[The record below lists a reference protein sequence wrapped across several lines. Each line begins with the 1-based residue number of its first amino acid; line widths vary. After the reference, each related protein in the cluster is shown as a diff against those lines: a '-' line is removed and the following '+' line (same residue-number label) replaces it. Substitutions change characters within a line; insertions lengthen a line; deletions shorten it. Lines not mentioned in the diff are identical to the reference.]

1 MAIDSA
7 LITKLVKVTNDT
19 PPNPKEDIVYGTIK
33 LFDGRKYV
41 QIDGSDI
48 LTPVKLTVD
57 AIPEDRVVV
66 MIKDHKAVSYSDL
79 SMASARASQVAALN
93 DHIQAV
99 FGDDES
105 ITDSRINVMG
115 TTLALIGDKIE
126 IVDSDIE
133 SLNSNISTI
142 NTKVNAID
150 SEIDAIDAD
159 IEVINTEL
167 SAVDSDISTL
177 NSHVQTINSEI
188 STIDSTVT
196 THGSNIQLINS
207 VFTIEDFGEGPII
220 TGIHGMDLHSLN
232 VDNATMSIATIQQL
246 FADSGIIKDVYSEES
261 YVTGV
266 LCGVT
271 IVGDSVQAGTLKAD
285 RLVIKGEDGLYYKLN
300 TEGITGEQYDEDD
313 EPIPQT
319 EYNSLNGAVI
329 AAKSVTA
336 EKIVATDLVAFGATI
351 AGFHIVSDAILNGG
365 KLFSGSKSD
374 ITDTTNPGIYMDATG
389 QLCIGDSRN
398 FVRYYKDQ
406 NDQFRLDIRADSV
419 SFTGIDD
426 IQDKLGRINVGTES
440 GVPFIEL
447 SAEGSDFKLRVT
459 NSRISFIQ
467 GSAEVAWISN
477 QKLYIEQ
484 AEIRDELRFG
494 NFVWA
499 LHGSGT
505 NKNMGLMWKE

>member
-33 LFDGRKYV
+33 LFNGRKYV

-99 FGDDES
+99 FGEDES

-150 SEIDAIDAD
+150 SEIDAIDSD

-188 STIDSTVT
+188 STIDSTVA

-207 VFTIEDFGEGPII
+207 VFTIENGII
-220 TGIHGMDLHSLN
+220 TGIHGMDLHTLN
-232 VDNATMSIATIQQL
+232 VDNATMSIATIQKL
-246 FADSGIIKDVYSEES
+246 FADSGIIQNAYSEES
-261 YVTGV
+261 YVSGV

-271 IVGDSVQAGTLKAD
+271 IIGDSIQAGTLKAD
-285 RLVIKGEDGLYYKLN
+285 RLVVRGNDGLFYKLN
-300 TEGITGEQYDEDD
+300 TEAITGEQYDEHDQPIIQD
-313 EPIPQT
+313 ET
-319 EYNSLNGAVI
+319 NSLKGSAII
-329 AAKSVTA
+329 ANSITA
-336 EKIVATDLVAFGATI
+336 EKIVGTDLVAFGATI

-389 QLCIGDSRN
+389 QLCIGDSKN

-440 GVPFIEL
+440 GSPFIEL
-447 SAEGSDFKLRVT
+447 SAEGSNFKLRIM

>member
-1 MAIDSA
+1 MAIDSE

-19 PPNPKEDIVYGTIK
+19 PPSPKENIVYGTIK
-33 LFDGRKYV
+33 LLNGIKYV
-41 QIDGSDI
+41 QIDGSEI
-48 LTPVKLTVD
+48 YTPVKFTVD
-57 AIPEDRVVV
+57 AIAGDRVMV
-66 MIKDHKAVSYSDL
+66 MIKDHKAVVSGDITSIAARQGQVSEL
-79 SMASARASQVAALN
+79 SEHVAEF
-93 DHIQAV
+93 D
-99 FGDDES
+99 GDVD
-105 ITDSRINVMG
+105 IINSRIDV
-115 TTLALIGDKIE
+115 
-126 IVDSDIE
+126 VDGH
-133 SLNSNISTI
+133 
-142 NTKVNAID
+142 
-150 SEIDAIDAD
+150 
-159 IEVINTEL
+159 IEVINSEL
-167 SAVDSDISTL
+167 IAHDSAIEAVESNITILNSEVEMAGDSIHVMTSEINTLNTQMTAVNADIDVLDSAVDVNSSDI
-177 NSHVQTINSEI
+177 QIINSI
-188 STIDSTVT
+188 FTIDDGV
-196 THGSNIQLINS
+196 
-207 VFTIEDFGEGPII
+207 I
-220 TGIHGMDLHSLN
+220 TGIHGIDADYINVTNASMD
-232 VDNATMSIATIQQL
+232 IATIQKL
-246 FADSGIIKDVYSEES
+246 FADSGIIKDVYSQDS

-351 AGFHIVSDAILNGG
+351 AGFHIVADAMLNGG

-440 GVPFIEL
+440 GIPFIEL
-447 SAEGSDFKLRVT
+447 SADGSDFKLRVT

-467 GSAEVAWISN
+467 GSSEVAWISN

>member
-33 LFDGRKYV
+33 LFNGKKYV

-79 SMASARASQVAALN
+79 SMASARSSQVAALN
-93 DHIQAV
+93 EHIQAV
-99 FGDDES
+99 FGEDES
-105 ITDSRINVMG
+105 IVNSRIKLM
-115 TTLALIGDKIE
+115 D
-126 IVDSDIE
+126 D
-133 SLNSNISTI
+133 NISIIGANVELIDTEI
-142 NTKVNAID
+142 HAEGTGITALNTKINAID
-150 SEIDAIDAD
+150 SEVNAMDAEVDLLNTTVYAAD
-159 IEVINTEL
+159 TGI
-167 SAVDSDISTL
+167 SAL
-177 NSHVQTINSEI
+177 NSHIQTINSDI
-188 STIDSTVT
+188 DTIDSTVA
-196 THGSNIQLINS
+196 THGSSIQLINS
-207 VFTIEDFGEGPII
+207 VFTIENGII

-232 VDNATMSIATIQQL
+232 VDNATMSIATIQKL
-246 FADSGIIKDVYSEES
+246 FADSGMIQNAYSEES
-261 YVTGV
+261 YVSGV

-271 IVGDSVQAGTLKAD
+271 IIGDSIQAGTLKAD
-285 RLVIKGEDGLYYKLN
+285 RLVVRGNDGLFYKLN
-300 TEGITGEQYDEDD
+300 TEAITGEQYDEHDQPIKQD
-313 EPIPQT
+313 ET
-319 EYNSLNGAVI
+319 NSLKGSAII
-329 AAKSVTA
+329 ANSITA
-336 EKIVATDLVAFGATI
+336 EKIVGTDLVAFGATI

-389 QLCIGDSRN
+389 QLCIGDSKN

-426 IQDKLGRINVGTES
+426 IQNKLGRINVGTES
-440 GVPFIEL
+440 GSPFIEL
-447 SAEGSDFKLRVT
+447 SAEGSNFKLRIM

-467 GSAEVAWISN
+467 GSSEVAWISN

>member
-57 AIPEDRVVV
+57 AIHGDRVVV

-79 SMASARASQVAALN
+79 SMASARSSQVAALN
-93 DHIQAV
+93 EHIQAV

-105 ITDSRINVMG
+105 ITDSRINMMG
-115 TTLALIGDKIE
+115 TNLNIIGGKVELINTEIHAEETGITALNTKI
-126 IVDSDIE
+126 
-133 SLNSNISTI
+133 NAI
-142 NTKVNAID
+142 NTKVNTMDTDVDLLNTTVYAADSGISALNSKVNSINSNID
-150 SEIDAIDAD
+150 VTDSQFES
-159 IEVINTEL
+159 VG
-167 SAVDSDISTL
+167 SAVKI
-177 NSHVQTINSEI
+177 
-188 STIDSTVT
+188 
-196 THGSNIQLINS
+196 INS
-207 VFTIEDFGEGPII
+207 VFNIENGVI
-220 TGIHGMDLHSLN
+220 TDIHGIVADSIDVTNASMD
-232 VDNATMSIATIQQL
+232 IATIKQL
-246 FADSGIIKDVYSEES
+246 FTDSGIIKDVYSEES

-285 RLVIKGEDGLYYKLN
+285 RLVIKGKDGLYYKLN

-319 EYNSLNGAVI
+319 DYNSLNGAVI

-351 AGFHIVSDAILNGG
+351 AGFHIVADAILNGG

-389 QLCIGDSRN
+389 QLCIGDSKN

-426 IQDKLGRINVGTES
+426 IQNKLGRINVGTES
-440 GVPFIEL
+440 GSPFIEL
-447 SAEGSDFKLRVT
+447 SAEGSNFKLRIM

>member
-19 PPNPKEDIVYGTIK
+19 PPNPKEDIVYGTIR
-33 LFDGRKYV
+33 LLNGRKYV

-48 LTPVKLTVD
+48 FTPVKLTVD
-57 AIPEDRVVV
+57 AIPGDRVVV

-105 ITDSRINVMG
+105 ITDSRINVMS
-115 TTLALIGDKIE
+115 TNLALIGDRIE

-133 SLNSNISTI
+133 SINSNISTI
-142 NTKVNAID
+142 NTKVDAID
-150 SEIDAIDAD
+150 SEIDTIDAD

-188 STIDSTVT
+188 STIDSTIT
-196 THGSNIQLINS
+196 EQGSSIRIINS
-207 VFTIEDFGEGPII
+207 VFTIEEGVI
-220 TGIHGMDLHSLN
+220 TGIHGIDADYINVTNASMD
-232 VDNATMSIATIQQL
+232 IATIQKL
-246 FADSGIIKDVYSEES
+246 FADSGIIKDVYSQDS

-300 TEGITGEQYDEDD
+300 TEGITGEQYDEHD

-426 IQDKLGRINVGTES
+426 IQNKLGRINVGTES
-440 GVPFIEL
+440 GSPFIEL
-447 SAEGSDFKLRVT
+447 SAEGSNFKLRIM

-505 NKNMGLMWKE
+505 SKNMGLMWKE

>member
-57 AIPEDRVVV
+57 AIHGDRVVV

-79 SMASARASQVAALN
+79 SMASARSSQVAALN
-93 DHIQAV
+93 EHIQAV

-105 ITDSRINVMG
+105 ITDSRINMMG
-115 TTLALIGDKIE
+115 TNLNIIGGKVELINTEIHAEETGITALNTKI
-126 IVDSDIE
+126 
-133 SLNSNISTI
+133 NSI
-142 NTKVNAID
+142 NTKVNTMDTDVDLLNTTVYAADSGISALNSKVNSINSNID
-150 SEIDAIDAD
+150 VTDSQFES
-159 IEVINTEL
+159 VG
-167 SAVDSDISTL
+167 SAVKI
-177 NSHVQTINSEI
+177 
-188 STIDSTVT
+188 
-196 THGSNIQLINS
+196 INS
-207 VFTIEDFGEGPII
+207 VFNIENGVI
-220 TGIHGMDLHSLN
+220 TDIHGIVADSIDVTNASMD
-232 VDNATMSIATIQQL
+232 IATIKQL
-246 FADSGIIKDVYSEES
+246 FTDSGMIQNAYSEES

-271 IVGDSVQAGTLKAD
+271 IIGDSIQAGTLKAD
-285 RLVIKGEDGLYYKLN
+285 RLVIRGDDGLFYKLN
-300 TEGITGEQYDEDD
+300 TEAITGEQYDEEGQPIIQD
-313 EPIPQT
+313 EH
-319 EYNSLNGAVI
+319 NSLKGSAII
-329 AAKSVTA
+329 ANSITA
-336 EKIVATDLVAFGATI
+336 EKIVGTDLVAFGATI

-389 QLCIGDSRN
+389 QLCIGDSKN

-426 IQDKLGRINVGTES
+426 IQNKLGRINVGTES
-440 GVPFIEL
+440 GSPFIEL
-447 SAEGSDFKLRVT
+447 SAEGSNFKLRIM

-467 GSAEVAWISN
+467 GSSEVAWISN

-494 NFVWA
+494 NFVWT